1 MPRGLGYYYEKN
13 PAGFIVHFMSTTST
27 HTEEEAKKVAEE
39 ILQDPRR
46 KAMCDQLTEVT
57 IGPVLYPESYTT
69 WYNDIDVDQ
78 V

>member
-13 PAGFIVHFMSTTST
+13 PVGFVVHFMSTTST
-27 HTEEEAKKVAEE
+27 HTEEEAKVVAEE

-46 KAMCDQLTEVT
+46 KAMCDQLIEAT
-57 IGPVLYPESYTT
+57 IGPALYPESYET